1 MGEPW
6 GVTTKR
12 STAWEITC
20 RALHR
25 AAARQH
31 LHRLYPQWRRAC
43 CVAPLRTQPTWQWR
57 PRAGHWATRMPGA
70 AAIVPRVCGLPLRRC
85 GGWQGPTTQ
94 TPWRR
99 NRASSTRGGGP
110 DVRVVRGRVRARG
123 HRKTYVV
130 SRVAGR
136 AALFRLRQGG
146 GANASDDAAGGGSAA
161 VSLGEISDLIDSRA
175 GAGVRRRARRT
186 PAPPRLPPE
195 EPGGSRRRFLP
206 AQADRGG
213 CIGGQADRG
222 GCIGGLSDTLADSS
236 VATHCWQFRVVRWGR
251 AIAAPAA

>member
-70 AAIVPRVCGLPLRRC
+70 AASC
-85 GGWQGPTTQ
+85 
-94 TPWRR
+94 
-99 NRASSTRGGGP
+99 RGFAGCRYDAAG
-110 DVRVVRGRVRARG
+110 
-123 HRKTYVV
+123 
-130 SRVAGR
+130 AGR
-136 AALFRLRQGG
+136 APLHRHRGVATGRHRREVVVLTSASFEGVFAHEGTEDLRRVTR
-146 GANASDDAAGGGSAA
+146 GARPRRPLSTSSRGRRQCILRRSWGGSAA